1 MNCVLS
7 ESQFLR
13 YWVQHILILGTFSNR
28 HQSNLK
34 ITICKS
40 AANIMSEKNCGC
52 LEIFNLETSSQHN
65 LEVPDYS
72 ELTLNFKLYDI
83 SSWLLHK
90 ILSKFITLSLSQC
103 TLFIRH
109 TTKEPLHPKLICI
122 HNDWVKLQK

>member
-1 MNCVLS
+1 
-7 ESQFLR
+7 
-13 YWVQHILILGTFSNR
+13 
-28 HQSNLK
+28 
-34 ITICKS
+34 
-40 AANIMSEKNCGC
+40 MSEKNCGC

-83 SSWLLHK
+83 SIWLLHK

-109 TTKEPLHPKLICI
+109 TTKEPLYPKLIRI
-122 HNDWVKLQK
+122 RNYWVKLQK